1 MEGYE
6 VIKHEEL
13 SYCAVKM
20 LPIRL
25 QNLYF
30 EEVEKDEGVEK
41 DKGKITKRRKNE
53 LLKQDCSTS
62 FSWDKSIKGK
72 DFWHDVY
79 CGIWSEEFDREI
91 LSEKELTDKVMHIL
105 MKISTQT

>member
-13 SYCAVKM
+13 AWCAVKM

-25 QNLYF
+25 QDLYF
-30 EEVEKDEGVEK
+30 EEVEKDEGK
-41 DKGKITKRRKNE
+41 LTKRRKDE

-62 FSWDKSIKGK
+62 FAWNTSIKGK
-72 DFWHDVY
+72 DFWHSVY
-79 CGIWSEEFDREI
+79 CGTWSEEFDREI

>member
-1 MEGYE
+1 MEEGK

-30 EEVEKDEGVEK
+30 EEVEKDEG
-41 DKGKITKRRKNE
+41 KITKTRKNE

-62 FSWDKSIKGK
+62 FSWNISIKGK